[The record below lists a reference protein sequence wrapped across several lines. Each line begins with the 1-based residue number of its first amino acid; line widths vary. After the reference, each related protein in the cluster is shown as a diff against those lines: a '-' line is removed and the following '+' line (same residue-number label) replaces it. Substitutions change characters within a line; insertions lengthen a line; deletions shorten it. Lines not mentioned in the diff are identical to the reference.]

1 MDPVTGIVRCNFGAI
16 QLTNGLDFIPIAMG
30 LFGISEIIISIE
42 SDIKS
47 EGLPIITSLFPKKEE
62 WKPVLGSIFRG
73 TGIGFILGLIPGTNA
88 VIPTLISYGLEKK
101 IAKDPS
107 RFGKGALEGV
117 AGPETANN
125 AFAGAAL
132 IPLFTLGIPSSPT
145 IAVLMGAF
153 LMHGLM
159 PGPQLFQKNP
169 DFVWAVIAS
178 MFIGNFILLI
188 MNLPLAGFWAKILK
202 IPYKILFPIILAVTI
217 AGAYGV
223 NNSMF
228 DVGVMFVFGIAGYFF
243 KKVDIPLAPILLTF
257 VLGRLMEDALLQ
269 SMTIFRGSFLAFFSR
284 PISGTMLV
292 FAIIILVVSIIA
304 GFRNKKG
311 ALASDVDM

>member
-1 MDPVTGIVRCNFGAI
+1 MDPITGIVRCNFGFI
-16 QLTNGLDFIPIAMG
+16 QLINGLDFIPLAMG
-30 LFGISEIIISIE
+30 LFGISEKIISIE
-42 SDIKS
+42 SSIKS
-47 EGLPIITSLFPKKEE
+47 EGLPVITGLFPKREE
-62 WKPVLGSIFRG
+62 WKPVLSAIFRG

-88 VIPTLISYGLEKK
+88 VIPSLISYGLEKK
-101 IAKDPS
+101 ISRDSS
-107 RFGKGALEGV
+107 RFGKGAIEGV

-145 IAVLMGAF
+145 IAILMGAF
-153 LMHGLM
+153 LMHGLI

-169 DFVWAVIAS
+169 NFVWAVIAS
-178 MFIGNFILLI
+178 MFIGNFILLV
-188 MNLPLAGFWAKILK
+188 MNLPLAGIWARILR
-202 IPYKILFPIILAVTI
+202 IPYKLLFPIILAVTI

-243 KKVDIPLAPILLTF
+243 KKIDIPLAPILLTF

-269 SMTIFRGSFLAFFSR
+269 SMTIFSGNFLAFFSR
-284 PISGTMLV
+284 PISGTMLILSG
-292 FAIIILVVSIIA
+292 IIIVVSVIA

-311 ALASDVDM
+311 ALASDIEM